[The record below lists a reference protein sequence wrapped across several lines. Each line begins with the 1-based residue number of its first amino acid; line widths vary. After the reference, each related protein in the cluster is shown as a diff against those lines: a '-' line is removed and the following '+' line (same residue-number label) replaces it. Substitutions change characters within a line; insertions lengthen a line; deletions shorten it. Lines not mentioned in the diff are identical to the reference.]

1 MPPAARLLVLFMVMS
16 LCAWAIIARVHLLP
30 WLDAQPKRRALMVL
44 LTPQMFRTIGAM
56 ALFPGIGDPPVEWAT
71 PLAWGDGATAV
82 LAMLS
87 ILALHADWKH
97 ATKLVLFGALFGLA
111 DMLHNAFNS
120 IVLVVAPRLG
130 PIGYVV
136 GFGVPMML
144 VFHILVFRA
153 LLSGERSGRPTRQ
166 AGRN

>member
-1 MPPAARLLVLFMVMS
+1 MPTAARLLAFLMVMS

-30 WLDAQPKRRALMVL
+30 WLDDQPKRRALMVL
-44 LTPQMFRTIGAM
+44 VTPQMFRTVGAL
-56 ALFPGIGDPPVEWAT
+56 ALFPGIGDAPAEWAT

-87 ILALHADWKH
+87 ILALHADWRH
-97 ATKLVLFGALFGLA
+97 ATKVVWFGALFGLA

-120 IVLVVAPRLG
+120 VVLVVAPRLG
-130 PIGYVV
+130 PIAYVV
-136 GFGVPMML
+136 AFGVPMML

-153 LLSGERSGRPTRQ
+153 LLSGERSGRHEPT
-166 AGRN
+166 AGRA